1 MNNTEYFKSNC
12 NKWLDCDN
20 KLTELNKIVKVT
32 REQKNDLENNLTEFI
47 KNRDMT
53 DTFIQIPQYKSK
65 IKYHEVKSYENI
77 SLRFIKNCLDE
88 CISDKNSVDSLMA
101 FIKDKRLQ
109 KTKVT
114 IKREADDNC

>member
-1 MNNTEYFKSNC
+1 MNNTEYFKNNC

-88 CISDKNSVDSLMA
+88 CISDKNNVDSLMA